1 MLMGTN
7 KHKPKE
13 ILNKMIKNIT
23 AILGVLAAVASLSLA
38 DSAPEASAQDTKKMV
53 QNNFVETA
61 QKGVKLS
68 GYVDAGYSYNFTG
81 SGNQSVVD
89 SRFGSD
95 TAQRGDFQL
104 YAVKIAL
111 EKAMTS
117 ENKAQAG
124 FRADVMIGEDAN
136 YFIDRSYPNNNLN
149 GGTGTVAGE
158 GGPTND
164 QSNSNSLFLEQAYV
178 SIRAPLGNGW
188 DFKVGKFVS
197 ILGYEVMERPA
208 NMNTTFGLLFQQMP
222 LYYTGVLSSYR
233 FDDYLDGKLGVV
245 NGSNSD
251 NNTTLNPN
259 TGDGVALLAA
269 LNVTAPG
276 GNANWSNNFQY
287 STAADNNTAT
297 GTFDSTTPQNIG
309 GTSSG
314 SAGTGTVTQSGN
326 LILYNSWGNW
336 APKFAND
343 KLLLAFQGVLGNST
357 GSGNL
362 SGNFAGGSFPI
373 NSTWYGAGAYAK
385 YQFNDWFSLASR
397 GEYLGSNNSGKFGAQ
412 GSASTSGNARI
423 SKHVTG
429 ANWWEYTLTAG
440 FNVIDNLL
448 LRAEYRLD
456 WGSNINANSASYVVP
471 SGNAG
476 GGPCHYAGAEVVYS
490 F

>member
-1 MLMGTN
+1 VNTTN
-7 KHKPKE
+7 KQKPKE

-23 AILGVLAAVASLSLA
+23 ALLGVLAAVASLSLA

-61 QKGVKLS
+61 QKGIKLS

-81 SGNQSVVD
+81 AANGTSDVTG
-89 SRFGSD
+89 RFGSD
-95 TAQRGDFQL
+95 TAAKGDFNL

-111 EKAMTS
+111 EKALTS

-124 FRADVMIGEDAN
+124 FRTDVMIGEDAN
-136 YFIDRSYPNNNLN
+136 YFINRSSTNSINNNN
-149 GGTGTVAGE
+149 
-158 GGPTND
+158 
-164 QSNSNSLFLEQAYV
+164 QNSNSLFLEQAYV
-178 SIRAPLGNGW
+178 SIRAPVGNGW

-222 LYYTGVLSSYR
+222 LYYTGVLSSYK

-251 NNTTLNPN
+251 NNTTTSGNS
-259 TGDGVALLAA
+259 DGCAVLAA

-287 STAADNNTAT
+287 SSNSENNTSQSINAN
-297 GTFDSTTPQNIG
+297 TTPVPVL
-309 GTSSG
+309 SG
-314 SAGTGTVTQSGN
+314 SVNSQGSAYTF
-326 LILYNSWGNW
+326 IYNSWGNW

-343 KLLLAFQGVLGNST
+343 KLLLAFNTLLLSSG
-357 GSGNL
+357 GSGTSSITDPGL
-362 SGNFAGGSFPI
+362 GTITA
-373 NSTWYGAGAYAK
+373 NSNYTSYGAGAYAK
-385 YQFNDWFSLASR
+385 YQFNDWFSLCSR
-397 GEYLGSNNSGKFGAQ
+397 GEYFGVSAQ
-412 GSASTSGNARI
+412 QQSLDL
-423 SKHVTG
+423 
-429 ANWWEYTLTAG
+429 WEYTLTAG

-448 LRAEYRLD
+448 IRAEYRLD
-456 WGSNINANSASYVVP
+456 WGNDSVNNLNTNGVSRNTASTS
-471 SGNAG
+471 SGPA
-476 GGPCHYAGAEVVYS
+476 HYAGAEVVYS